1 MKYEFIQTLF
11 YSKMLKIILN
21 QSYDLIS
28 MKMQNVKIYKS
39 KIFWLKFTYKGHE
52 VQSYPFFFSGSYHN

>member
-1 MKYEFIQTLF
+1 MKYEFIQTLC
-11 YSKMLKIILN
+11 YSKMLN
-21 QSYDLIS
+21 NNTESNYDLIN
-28 MKMQNVKIYKS
+28 MKMPNVKIYKS